1 MYRLTLLGAL
11 CLLLGGCVYYPYGY
25 GYPPP
30 RYGYAPPPVRYGY
43 TPAPPSAYPAPA
55 YPYGGYSPT
64 YPRTLGP
71 AGDTSGAT
79 GG

>member
-1 MYRLTLLGAL
+1 MYRFAALGAL
-11 CLLLGGCVYYPYGY
+11 CLLLGGCVYYPYSYGNGYGDGYGPRYRYAPPAY

-30 RYGYAPPPVRYGY
+30 
-43 TPAPPSAYPAPA
+43 A
-55 YPYGGYSPT
+55 YPYGAYPAQPN

-71 AGDTSGAT
+71 NGDTAGST